1 MVASGLCPAVRHPGH
16 LCLVGAGPRGTVC
29 AGQAPGLLVMPSV
42 LSSSQRVH
50 GHQEEVQVPV
60 LQLLS
65 HAPVHPQAPHAL
77 PHRRAALPLRDLRE
91 EVHPAGAHEA
101 AHAGELGWGRPGSGV
116 RGHPGVCPVGRVGG
130 MVWITTGSPEV
141 GSTQP
146 LISPTWLRP
155 RGLRVEAG
163 PHHTLR
169 FLSASGTPALGPWVP
184 PGIHFSAQ
192 RRVRAQP
199 SPRLCAVR
207 SPVSVGA
214 RHLGVRC

>member
-1 MVASGLCPAVRHPGH
+1 MHQCILKRHMRSHTGERPYPCEICGKKFTRREH
-16 LCLVGAGPRGTVC
+16 MKRHTLVSWVGG
-29 AGQAPGLLVMPSV
+29 GQG
-42 LSSSQRVH
+42 Q
-50 GHQEEVQVPV
+50 
-60 LQLLS
+60 
-65 HAPVHPQAPHAL
+65 
-77 PHRRAALPLRDLRE
+77 
-91 EVHPAGAHEA
+91 
-101 AHAGELGWGRPGSGV
+101 GSGV
-116 RGHPGVCPVGRVGG
+116 ILGSARLAGSGG